1 MPDNKKNITGIDAHK
16 WLAPKYW
23 PMWLFMALLRVIALL
38 PLSWIESLGRLVG
51 WLLYR
56 LAPSRR
62 RVTRINIKQAYPD
75 YSEAQVKQLVK
86 ASYAS
91 LGISLFETGL
101 AWWASRD
108 YLRSHCSVEGMAHL
122 EKALAKGHGVILL
135 TGHFSTLEI
144 GGILMALYTPLQ
156 AVYKKAHNPMF
167 DAFMLHYRSTHL
179 ERVTA
184 NTNVRGFINGLRDGL
199 ATWYAPDQDFSTQDI
214 VFTPFLGGMATTLL
228 STVRMAEITGAPV
241 VPFYPVRLA
250 GSKGYKLVVLPELE
264 NFPSGDRPADAARI
278 NQAIDEMVRKNP
290 QQYAWIHKRF
300 KTQPEGRPSIYQ

>member
-1 MPDNKKNITGIDAHK
+1 
-16 WLAPKYW
+16 
-23 PMWLFMALLRVIALL
+23 MWLFMFLLRLIALL
-38 PLSWIESLGRLVG
+38 PLSWIESLGRFVG
-51 WLLYR
+51 WLVYR
-56 LAPSRR
+56 LVPSRR

-75 YSEAQVKQLVK
+75 YSETQVKQLVK

-91 LGISLFETGL
+91 LGISMFETGL

-108 YLRSHCSVEGMAHL
+108 TLRAHCKVEGMEHL

-167 DAFMLHYRSTHL
+167 DAFMLHYRSRHL
-179 ERVTA
+179 KRVTA

-228 STVRMAEITGAPV
+228 STVRMSEIAGAPI
-241 VPFYPVRLA
+241 VPFYPLRLA
-250 GSKGYKLVVLPELE
+250 GSKGYKLIILPELE
-264 NFPSGDRPADAARI
+264 NFPSGDRHKDSARI
-278 NQAIDEMVRKNP
+278 NQAIDDMVRRNP
-290 QQYAWIHKRF
+290 EQYAWIHKRF
-300 KTQPEGRPSIYQ
+300 KTQPEGQPSIY